1 MENDNSGIS
10 VPPTGWMVS
19 DLGSWRV
26 DPSIRIA
33 TELRLEPEAFP
44 DVEIK
49 LEGDVSIDLPMC
61 VGQFYKE
68 VG

>member
-1 MENDNSGIS
+1 MENENRGIS
-10 VPPTGWMVS
+10 VPLTGWMVF

-26 DPSIRIA
+26 DPSIRIV
-33 TELRLEPEAFP
+33 TGVRLEPEAFP